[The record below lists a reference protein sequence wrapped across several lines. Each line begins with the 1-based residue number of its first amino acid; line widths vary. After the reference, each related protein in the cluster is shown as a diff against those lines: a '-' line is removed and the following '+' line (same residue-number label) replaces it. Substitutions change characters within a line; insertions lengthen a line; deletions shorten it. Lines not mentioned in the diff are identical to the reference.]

1 MLMHIDKPLDRYT
14 LAIICNFAEKR
25 GIEIASYTRDE
36 GLDYSLLYLGKVYNT
51 AHFHKLDFVASLQG
65 DLMQCDVFCDEPT
78 FPSPLCN
85 LDVVSMESELY
96 DHIQIT
102 WIMYRVKVVLEDK
115 FKLEE

>member
-14 LAIICNFAEKR
+14 LEVICNFAENR
-25 GIEIASYTRDE
+25 EIDIASYTRDE

-51 AHFHKLDFVASLQG
+51 THFHKLDLVASFQG

-78 FPSPLCN
+78 FSSLFCN
-85 LDVVSMESELY
+85 LDVVSIESKLY
-96 DHIQIT
+96 NHIQIT
-102 WIMYRVKVVLEDK
+102 WIMYRVKLVLEDK